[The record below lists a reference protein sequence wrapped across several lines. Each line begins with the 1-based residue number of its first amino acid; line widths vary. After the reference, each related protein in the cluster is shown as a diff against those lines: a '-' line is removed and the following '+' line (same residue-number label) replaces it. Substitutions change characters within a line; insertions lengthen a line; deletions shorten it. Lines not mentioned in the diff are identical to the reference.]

1 MANNEDGMQNESID
15 INVVIFF
22 FFFCGNSVLSRT
34 LFISNVPSHVRFEE
48 LERFLT
54 PLGTLQ
60 KCEKVT
66 GGSGGGGGGGGG
78 SGSGGR
84 RESSPVSD
92 GRYQTIEVVY
102 ETPEEA
108 EK

>member
-1 MANNEDGMQNESID
+1 MCILC
-15 INVVIFF
+15 VLFY
-22 FFFCGNSVLSRT
+22 SVLSRT
-34 LFISNVPSHVRFEE
+34 LYISNVASHVRFEE
-48 LERFLT
+48 LERLLT

-60 KCEKVT
+60 KCEKVN
-66 GGSGGGGGGGGG
+66 GGGGGGG
-78 SGSGGR
+78 R
-84 RESSPVSD
+84 RDSSPASD